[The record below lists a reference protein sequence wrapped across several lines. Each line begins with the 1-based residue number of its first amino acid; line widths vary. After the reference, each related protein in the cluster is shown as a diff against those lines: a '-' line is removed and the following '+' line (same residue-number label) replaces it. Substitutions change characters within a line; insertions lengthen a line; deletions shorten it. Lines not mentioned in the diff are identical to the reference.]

1 MNLDC
6 SKLPLG
12 LLKVERIRKAHAI
25 LNEIQKHL
33 PVVPGKEQRIADLTK
48 DFYQILPH
56 SFGMKRPPNIDHV
69 LRVKEKIKMLESLND
84 IVVTEHAL
92 TSQMDELKKRDAG
105 SVLLGQ
111 LYSTIKHLPKELGH
125 PSLPLL
131 DTVMKAV

>member
-1 MNLDC
+1 MRVVWNIEAIKTQFASMNLD
-6 SKLPLG
+6 SDKLPLG

-33 PVVPGKEQRIADLTK
+33 PVVPGKEQRISDLTK

-84 IVVTEHAL
+84 IVVTEQAL
-92 TSQMDELKKRDAG
+92 TS
-105 SVLLGQ
+105 
-111 LYSTIKHLPKELGH
+111 
-125 PSLPLL
+125 
-131 DTVMKAV
+131 